1 VRLAL
6 FTAALASILYLGM
19 WALYDRLD
27 PHFAFNLA
35 VQVLMFFGI
44 GWLVGELVRRQ
55 AARQHR
61 RDEEVDA
68 TRTALDIQHM
78 INTAYDTDVTLDLVI
93 LKQRELLKCHSYAVL
108 LAENNVLRVRVASGL
123 PNESRTVR
131 LGVNEEDHGWA
142 AGDGRPLIIADTSGV
157 DTRFAEID
165 PAARSILAVPL
176 HSVERLVGL
185 LFFGS
190 READGFSP
198 ESIDRAEEFANRIVF
213 PIQRA
218 LLEEELR
225 RLAFTDAQTSLF
237 NHRHFQ
243 TLLDEEIRR
252 AQRYGRPLSIIFLDL
267 DSFKAFNDTYGH
279 PAGDTLLREVSG
291 VLRANLRA
299 VDMAARYG
307 GEEFVVIL
315 PETAGEQAAV
325 LAERLREAVE
335 QMEVCV
341 EEGRVPHV
349 TVSVGV
355 ASFPANAQTKSEL
368 IEAADKAQYEAK
380 TSGKNRVVQSGS

>member
-1 VRLAL
+1 
-6 FTAALASILYLGM
+6 
-19 WALYDRLD
+19 
-27 PHFAFNLA
+27 
-35 VQVLMFFGI
+35 
-44 GWLVGELVRRQ
+44 
-55 AARQHR
+55 
-61 RDEEVDA
+61 
-68 TRTALDIQHM
+68 
-78 INTAYDTDVTLDLVI
+78 
-93 LKQRELLKCHSYAVL
+93 
-108 LAENNVLRVRVASGL
+108 
-123 PNESRTVR
+123 
-131 LGVNEEDHGWA
+131 
-142 AGDGRPLIIADTSGV
+142 
-157 DTRFAEID
+157 
-165 PAARSILAVPL
+165 
-176 HSVERLVGL
+176 L

-380 TSGKNRVVQSGS
+380 TSGKNRVVQAGS